1 MDLSSKC
8 RSGVV
13 AVIGRP
19 NVGKSTL
26 VNALVGGKAAIVSD
40 KPQTTRNR
48 IRAVLSEPRGQ
59 IVFVDTPGLHRPLHE
74 LGRYMKRQ
82 ADESLGGADAG
93 ILVIEAMDSHIGK
106 ADEMILEIL
115 KVSGIPVILVVNK
128 IDVIGTTTPSSE
140 TWKIYLERI
149 RPVETIQ
156 VSALRGVNLQHL
168 VDSVFS
174 LLPEGPPLFDDD
186 RFVDCTERF
195 LAAEI
200 IREQVLRQTEQEVPH
215 SVAVDIEEFKSPE
228 EYPERKNIL
237 IRANIFVERDGQKAI
252 LIGKGGSRM
261 KSIGAQARREMEKQL
276 GHDVFLE
283 LWVKVRP
290 GWRNSERELR
300 RMGYV

>member
-1 MDLSSKC
+1 MDLSTKC

-48 IRAVLSEPRGQ
+48 IRAVLSDPRGQ

-82 ADESLGGADAG
+82 ADESLGGADVG
-93 ILVIEAMDSHIGK
+93 FFVIEALDSHIGK

-128 IDVIGTTTPSSE
+128 IDVMGTNNPSSE
-140 TWKIYLERI
+140 AWKVYLERL

-156 VSALRGVNLQHL
+156 VSALRGVNLQQL
-168 VDSVFS
+168 VDSVFA
-174 LLPEGPPLFDDD
+174 LLPEGPPIFDDD
-186 RFVDCTERF
+186 RLVDCTERF

-215 SVAVDIEEFKSPE
+215 SVAVDVEEFKSPE

-261 KSIGAQARREMEKQL
+261 KSIGAQARREMEKQF

>member
-48 IRAVLSEPRGQ
+48 IRAVLSDPRGQ

-140 TWKIYLERI
+140 AWKIYLERI
-149 RPVETIQ
+149 QPVETIQ

-168 VDSVFS
+168 VDIVFS

-215 SVAVDIEEFKSPE
+215 SVAVDVEEFKSPE

-237 IRANIFVERDGQKAI
+237 IRATIFVERDGQKAI

-261 KSIGAQARREMEKQL
+261 KSIGAQARREMEKQF

>member
-1 MDLSSKC
+1 LD
-8 RSGVV
+8 
-13 AVIGRP
+13 
-19 NVGKSTL
+19 
-26 VNALVGGKAAIVSD
+26 KA
-40 KPQTTRNR
+40 
-48 IRAVLSEPRGQ
+48 Q

-140 TWKIYLERI
+140 AWKIYLERI
-149 RPVETIQ
+149 QPVETIQ

-168 VDSVFS
+168 VDIVFS

-215 SVAVDIEEFKSPE
+215 SVAVDVEEFKSPE

-237 IRANIFVERDGQKAI
+237 IRATIFVERDGQKAI

-261 KSIGAQARREMEKQL
+261 KSIGAQARREMEKQF

>member
-40 KPQTTRNR
+40 KPQTTSNR
-48 IRAVLSEPRGQ
+48 IRAVLSDPRGQ

-140 TWKIYLERI
+140 AWKIYLERI
-149 RPVETIQ
+149 QPVETIQ

-168 VDSVFS
+168 VDIVFS

-215 SVAVDIEEFKSPE
+215 SVAVDVEEFKSPE

-237 IRANIFVERDGQKAI
+237 IRATIFVERDGQKAI

-261 KSIGAQARREMEKQL
+261 KSIGAQARREMEKQF